1 MAAFAKLLPYQ
12 RVVGRLDGIEQV
24 EDHIAALIEG
34 IGYILPSEME
44 TALRKLVGKAVIL
57 ARVPE
62 YIINEVGV

>member
-1 MAAFAKLLPYQ
+1 
-12 RVVGRLDGIEQV
+12 LDGIEQV